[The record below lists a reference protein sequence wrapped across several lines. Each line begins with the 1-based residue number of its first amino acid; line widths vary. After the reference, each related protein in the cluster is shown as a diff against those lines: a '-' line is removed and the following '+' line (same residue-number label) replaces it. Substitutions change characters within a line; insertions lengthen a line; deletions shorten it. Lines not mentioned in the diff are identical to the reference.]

1 MDYFM
6 SSDEYHNDHNKNGNR
21 IQGNRIQENR
31 INEIRINENGNS
43 VRNDNSDNGKDFFTE
58 QLIR

>member
-6 SSDEYHNDHNKNGNR
+6 SSDEYHNALYKNENRIYENRLNKNRINETFINKNGNGV
-21 IQGNRIQENR
+21 Q
-31 INEIRINENGNS
+31 NGY
-43 VRNDNSDNGKDFFTE
+43 NDNGQSVFRE

>member
-6 SSDEYHNDHNKNGNR
+6 SSDEYHNDLYEKANR
-21 IQGNRIQENR
+21 INENFL
-31 INEIRINENGNS
+31 NEIRINETRIYRNGNGQ
-43 VRNDNSDNGKDFFTE
+43 NFFRE